1 MKNLKETFQHLLLE
15 KGENASLKEAIHSI
29 QGEMEVP
36 DIRVKG
42 AINKLFD
49 IMNILNSKYD
59 LFCFCVP
66 GKINDENILKIF
78 ICAEDYCSES
88 YRISEI
94 HYSIEEA
101 FELDVE
107 EEAMA
112 IIKENFIDE
121 D

>member
-1 MKNLKETFQHLLLE
+1 MKSLKETFQNLLLE
-15 KGENASLKEAIHSI
+15 KGDNASLKEAIHGI
-29 QGEMEVP
+29 HAEMEVP

-42 AINKLFD
+42 AIDKLFD
-49 IMNILNSKYD
+49 IMMILDSKYD

-66 GKINDENILKIF
+66 GKIDDENIFKIF
-78 ICAEDYCSES
+78 ICAKDYCSEG

-112 IIKENFIDE
+112 IIEENFIDE